1 MLTEVILGA
10 NLSKNEYGHRLFADY
25 FYFITGFHG
34 FHVFSGV
41 ILLIVILINVIK
53 DTYERRGHYEMVEKV
68 GLYWHC
74 RFSLGICF
82 YIFLSSI
89 ILKIQL
95 WKSFRVKLVDMES
108 FLDIINSYW

>member
-1 MLTEVILGA
+1 MGVDSYEDTDFYFSVDDIINRLQISPEYHIRKANREYLTNQQSIDYLRENATEVILGA

-53 DTYERRGHYEMVEKV
+53 DTYEE
-68 GLYWHC
+68 
-74 RFSLGICF
+74 
-82 YIFLSSI
+82 
-89 ILKIQL
+89 
-95 WKSFRVKLVDMES
+95 DMMR
-108 FLDIINSYW
+108 W